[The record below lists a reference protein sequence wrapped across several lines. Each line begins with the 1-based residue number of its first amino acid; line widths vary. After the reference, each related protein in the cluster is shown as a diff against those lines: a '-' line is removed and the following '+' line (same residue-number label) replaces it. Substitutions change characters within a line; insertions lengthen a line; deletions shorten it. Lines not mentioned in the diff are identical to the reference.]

1 MRKMTPK
8 DEQSLFRRTSDL
20 FFYLRTPWRPFDD
33 QIFWDFCTES
43 CNHVTGALIG
53 SLVIV
58 FLTLKVKREHEE
70 MWTDGITKPARRCGA
85 RQARSGAH
93 TGPAAVRVQGL
104 QVQKPSSFFK
114 VMISAHQFSREQ
126 ADGLPFDFQASGR
139 TGRGWGTGLIGS
151 RPGPARSILGS
162 MRARAQARL
171 RWSHGRPT
179 PSAAPWTV
187 SSQPPRHL

>member
-58 FLTLKVKREHEE
+58 FLTLKVKREHEVLSKPKQQSE
-70 MWTDGITKPARRCGA
+70 QREVDGEAPGINVAAGRLRRA
-85 RQARSGAH
+85 Y
-93 TGPAAVRVQGL
+93 
-104 QVQKPSSFFK
+104 
-114 VMISAHQFSREQ
+114 
-126 ADGLPFDFQASGR
+126 
-139 TGRGWGTGLIGS
+139 
-151 RPGPARSILGS
+151 RSI
-162 MRARAQARL
+162 
-171 RWSHGRPT
+171 T
-179 PSAAPWTV
+179 TV
-187 SSQPPRHL
+187 GE